1 MISVQLEQHLGR
13 FHLDVTF
20 DVPPG
25 LVVLFGS
32 SGAGKSL
39 TLQSLAGLLRP
50 EHGYIAVDGH
60 VLFDSQARIDV
71 SPQTRRIGYVPQR
84 YALFPHLTVEQNIR
98 FALPALPFWSR
109 LTGKK
114 SPSDARVAEL
124 LAAFELQDLARRYPG
139 NLSGGQ
145 QQRVA
150 LARALAS
157 EPRLLLLDEPFNA
170 LDAPVRE
177 RLRDALKRFQRR
189 LAVPILLVTHDYTE
203 VQQLA
208 DTVIVLQR
216 GRVEQVG
223 SPEHVFFVPRTA
235 DVAQLIGQRNIF
247 GGSLQPRDKD
257 TLNREEA
264 ALKQAS
270 PASNQGEA
278 SAWAIRVNWLRA
290 AGGARS
296 HVVLPHCDQA
306 RCFWLPLPARTRAEL
321 ASPASTAPQTDLSG
335 CILTSE
341 MRLRR
346 MPDGD
351 RPAQW
356 TPQGAAQWI
365 VELREAHIQGAAMR
379 LLVLPQAGRSA
390 AADGLLEIHL
400 SVAEWRAIEAV
411 PGDCLLLEI
420 GPRAIHLFEDVPLAG
435 KNGQGLFP
443 DVHTGHHPEAPE
455 HKQRGASPACGA
467 RSE

>member
-1 MISVQLEQHLGR
+1 MNMSKQHSLSHGPQRADHPQTTRRDGMISVHLEQRPGH
-13 FHLDVTF
+13 FHMDVTF
-20 DVPPG
+20 HVSPG

-50 EHGYIAVDGH
+50 THGYFAVDGQ
-60 VLFDSQARIDV
+60 VLFDSQAHIDLP
-71 SPQTRRIGYVPQR
+71 PQTRRIGYVPQR
-84 YALFPHLTVEQNIR
+84 YALFPHLTVEQNVR
-98 FALPALPFWSR
+98 FALPAAPFWSR
-109 LTGKK
+109 FTGKR
-114 SPSDARVAEL
+114 PPVDARVAEL
-124 LAAFELQDLARRYPG
+124 LAAFELQDLAGRYPG

-189 LAVPILLVTHDYTE
+189 FAIPILLVTHDYTE

-223 SPEHVFFVPRTA
+223 SPEHVFFAPRTVE
-235 DVAQLIGQRNIF
+235 VAQLVGQRNIF
-247 GGSLQPRDKD
+247 DGSLRP
-257 TLNREEA
+257 REEDV
-264 ALKQAS
+264 S
-270 PASNQGEA
+270 TRVPPAGDQVEE
-278 SAWAIRVNWLRA
+278 SAWAIRVNRLHTASARLSGGETPGDDV
-290 AGGARS
+290 AG
-296 HVVLPHCDQA
+296 C
-306 RCFWLPLPARTRAEL
+306 WLPLPARR
-321 ASPASTAPQTDLSG
+321 PAPPGNAAPQTELSG

-346 MPDGD
+346 LPDAS
-351 RPAQW
+351 RPALW
-356 TPQGAAQWI
+356 TPQGAVQWV
-365 VELREAHIQGAAMR
+365 VEVHEAHIQGASMR
-379 LLVLPQAGRSA
+379 LLVLPHVERSA
-390 AADGLLEIHL
+390 AAKSLLEIHL
-400 SVAEWRAIEAV
+400 SFAEWRAIEAA

-420 GPRAIHLFEDVPLAG
+420 GPRAIHLFEDVPHAG
-435 KNGQGLFP
+435 KNVQGVP
-443 DVHTGHHPEAPE
+443 P
-455 HKQRGASPACGA
+455 
-467 RSE
+467 